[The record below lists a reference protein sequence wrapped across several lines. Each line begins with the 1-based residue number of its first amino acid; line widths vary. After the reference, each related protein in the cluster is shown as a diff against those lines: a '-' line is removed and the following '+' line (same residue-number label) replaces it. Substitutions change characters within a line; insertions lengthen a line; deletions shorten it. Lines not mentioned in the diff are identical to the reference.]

1 MQKDESRAENARRV
15 GVLLFERFSNHCLA
29 NSVEPLRVCNTILGR
44 KVYDWVFLSMDGRP
58 VTSSSGLPV
67 AANLPLAQSGNG
79 DVLLLLPSYGF
90 RELTSAANCRAL
102 RAAAGRY
109 QVIAGMDSGSWLLA
123 AAGLLSDRRATIHW
137 EELEGFAEA
146 FPDVEV
152 ERARVVRDGNRW
164 SCAGASTAFDL
175 VLDMIRD
182 HHGALVALEVAA
194 FLMHGS
200 VGADAPITEGGP
212 ELADPIVIAAVSVM
226 RESLEE
232 PLSLA
237 ALAKRIGVTPF
248 QLKDRFA
255 RDLRR
260 SPGAVYREMRLSAAR
275 RYVEQTRLSIAEIA
289 VRCGYVDPAAMTRAF
304 RQEFGEPPRALRR
317 AGREASGLFFD

>member
-1 MQKDESRAENARRV
+1 MRRV

-29 NSVEPLRVCNTILGR
+29 NAVEPLRVCNTILGR
-44 KVYDWVFLSMDGRP
+44 KVYEWEFLTMDGRP

-67 AANLPLAQSGNG
+67 AANLPLPQSGSG
-79 DVLLLLPSYGF
+79 EVLFLLPSYGF
-90 RELTSAANCRAL
+90 KELATAANCRAL

-109 QVIAGMDSGSWLLA
+109 HVVAGMDSGSWLMA
-123 AAGLLSDRRATIHW
+123 AAGLLHDRGATIHW
-137 EELEGFAEA
+137 EELEGFAET
-146 FPDVEV
+146 FPDVRVQRE
-152 ERARVVRDGNRW
+152 RVVRDGERW

-175 VLDMIRD
+175 VLDMIHD

-200 VGADAPITEGGP
+200 AGADAPVSEGGP

-232 PLSLA
+232 PLCLA
-237 ALAKRIGVTPF
+237 ALAQRIGVTPF

-255 RDLRR
+255 RDLGR
-260 SPGAVYREMRLSAAR
+260 SPGAVYRGMRLAAAR

-289 VRCGYVDPAAMTRAF
+289 VRCGYADPAALTRAF
-304 RQEFGEPPRALRR
+304 RQEFGKSPRSLRR
-317 AGREASGLFFD
+317 DGAEGSGLFFN